1 MGSKSNAGSSRADKM
16 ANQVTAAQETYGKPA
31 HLSRPVGGF
40 TPSQLAGDI
49 TSAGGNVTFGGGQN
63 VTRDYAQTALGQ
75 AGFNPNMIGGYG
87 ITPGDEKFSATELGN
102 IGAMRDVLAG
112 NIPGQQLNAKELE
125 TLSQY
130 NRALG
135 LNETT
140 GMGFGDSFKQNLGG
154 LKAQRDIAQLGNFGK
169 GIMNLMPGRAL
180 MTGLL
185 NKIPGVNLPTQFSTS
200 PINYN
205 ITDQMQESDLA
216 DLLSS
221 EQQEMYSPDLINRY
235 LFGSEA
241 EALPETETFTAP
253 PETFAIPEADALAAR
268 AVTGILPRSV
278 QNPPRLSNLL
288 TSNVRTLGPP
298 SQLNPRMPRTVTGV
312 FPRSVQ
318 NPPRT
323 TGTVPQYGRS
333 FTNDFKNFYNFFR
346 KKPTPIAGL
355 LGLGSYF
362 LGDKLFGSEDQT
374 NADVLSDVENS
385 SFLDEMNR
393 PMFNYEGTAE
403 DPIFNFD
410 PFGFLNRDETFET
423 RPRIN

>member
-1 MGSKSNAGSSRADKM
+1 MGSKSNAGSSSADKM

-298 SQLNPRMPRTVTGV
+298 SQLNPPRTLT
-312 FPRSVQ
+312 S
-318 NPPRT
+318 
-323 TGTVPQYGRS
+323 TVPQYGQS
-333 FTNDFKNFYNFFR
+333 FTSDFKNFFTKNPFGKR
-346 KKPTPIAGL
+346 TPIGL
-355 LGLGSYF
+355 GLGLGSYL
-362 LGDKLFGSEDQT
+362 LGDKLFSSEDQT
-374 NADVLSDVENS
+374 NADVLSDVEDS

-403 DPIFNFD
+403 NPIFNFD

>member
-278 QNPPRLSNLL
+278 QNLRSVRPGILPRSI
-288 TSNVRTLGPP
+288 
-298 SQLNPRMPRTVTGV
+298 QNPRIQNLRSVRPGIL
-312 FPRSVQ
+312 PRSIQ

-323 TGTVPQYGRS
+323 TSTVPQYGRS

-346 KKPTPIAGL
+346 KKPTPIGL
-355 LGLGSYF
+355 GLGLGSYL